1 MNSHHDDD
9 DLQLLMLIVHLLDMQ
24 LDDLLEGLE
33 SVLMVHIREQHRL
46 NRSLPNEKSRP
57 TWDAFSNRISSTH
70 FRRMFRMNLEA
81 FTALCNRITKSVGV
95 DRFRSEEYLSRQQE
109 ELDEDDRIIP
119 YIPGEIKVAISLRM
133 LAGGSYLDL
142 VPLFEVS
149 TSHVY
154 NIFHTFLAWVL
165 KSFDFPLVSLLR
177 EKNWSAINQFANGYA
192 EKSNG
197 VFFGPFSALDG
208 IAIRVR
214 CPTEREV
221 PDPGNYYCRK
231 GFHALNVQ
239 AMCDKNKRFLWCYP
253 SNKGSTH
260 DSVAFTSS
268 KLYELLNESSK
279 ELYSR
284 GLFIAGDSA
293 YNLTSFLVTPY
304 DTDEIESDSD
314 HSKDS
319 FNFHLSSCRIYIEC
333 VQFRNQ
339 LERN

>member
-9 DLQLLMLIVHLLDMQ
+9 DLQLLMLIVHLLNMQ

-46 NRSLPNEKSRP
+46 NRSLPNEKRRP

-149 TSHVY
+149 TSHLY

-165 KSFDFPLVSLLR
+165 KSFDL
-177 EKNWSAINQFANGYA
+177 
-192 EKSNG
+192 
-197 VFFGPFSALDG
+197 
-208 IAIRVR
+208 
-214 CPTEREV
+214 
-221 PDPGNYYCRK
+221 
-231 GFHALNVQ
+231 
-239 AMCDKNKRFLWCYP
+239 
-253 SNKGSTH
+253 
-260 DSVAFTSS
+260 
-268 KLYELLNESSK
+268 
-279 ELYSR
+279 
-284 GLFIAGDSA
+284 
-293 YNLTSFLVTPY
+293 
-304 DTDEIESDSD
+304 
-314 HSKDS
+314 
-319 FNFHLSSCRIYIEC
+319 
-333 VQFRNQ
+333 
-339 LERN
+339 